1 MVPRFLV
8 LCSLVGLLGVSLQA
22 TSQTV
27 TKALTAAEENA
38 LRMAAS
44 PAPIAD
50 TVLWKSEGVVN
61 LQFSQVH
68 LKNWAAGGQS
78 NLSLMTK
85 YDHNWNLDRERIGW
99 DTELHLAFGMLH
111 RPEDH
116 VFIKTDDRFEW
127 SSKWG
132 YRATE
137 TAFMTIMAQFRSQF
151 APGYSMMDGI
161 PDRDN
166 LRSNWMAPGYGVFAA
181 GIDYKNS
188 KGGFT
193 LFFAPFTY
201 KGTWVLDDSLS
212 QAGAFGVEPGERFRY
227 ELGGYV
233 KLGWVTQVVENVT
246 YSLRLDLFSN
256 FVANPENVDLFT
268 DHVLSLKINS
278 YLTATISATFIY
290 DDDVILTKEPI
301 EVEGEMIPQQGPG
314 VQFKEVIS
322 VGLSLKF

>member
-27 TKALTAAEENA
+27 TKTLTAAEENA

-44 PAPIAD
+44 PAPIVD

-61 LQFSQVH
+61 VQFSQVH

-85 YDHNWNLDRERIGW
+85 FDHNWNLDRERIGW

-111 RPEDH
+111 RPEDN

-151 APGYSMMDGI
+151 APGYSMLDSI
-161 PDRDN
+161 PERDN
-166 LRSNWMAPGYGVFAA
+166 LRSKWMAPGYGVFAA

-227 ELGGYV
+227 ELGGYI
-233 KLGWVTQVVENVT
+233 KLGWVTPVVENVT

-278 YLTATISATFIY
+278 YLTATISATFI
-290 DDDVILTKEPI
+290 VN
-301 EVEGEMIPQQGPG
+301 
-314 VQFKEVIS
+314 FR
-322 VGLSLKF
+322 LS

>member
-27 TKALTAAEENA
+27 TKTLTAAEENA

-44 PAPIAD
+44 PAPIVD

-61 LQFSQVH
+61 VQFSQVH

-85 YDHNWNLDRERIGW
+85 FDQNWNLDRERIGW
-99 DTELHLAFGMLH
+99 DTELHMAFGMLH
-111 RPEDH
+111 RPEDN

-151 APGYSMMDGI
+151 APGYSMLDGI

-166 LRSNWMAPGYGVFAA
+166 LRSKWMAPGYGVFAA

-227 ELGGYV
+227 ELGGYI
-233 KLGWVTQVVENVT
+233 KLGWVTPVVENVT